1 MIFGTPNCTTIPPST
16 PSDAGIAGAGVLL
29 SSTITAALALSL
41 SGSLIFQRH
50 FSSSASS
57 PTASPS
63 SSTIRR
69 KLLSGYS
76 DQQIIVGIGIQSVG
90 LAKAHTLVAYHF
102 FIIWMLSLLAMA
114 THNATLL
121 TFVRDSVQR
130 DRVLR
135 WMRQGLMGIN
145 LVLSCVY
152 GGVLLR
158 VKEVGLARTAP
169 VGCVLFAGQTDA
181 VTVMGES
188 SVGGMDYVGTV
199 VTIVG
204 NVVVFA
210 AGSWYLQMGK
220 MGAKGGCRVV
230 QLVGLVVMFGVAVG
244 EFFFFPYFL
253 SLLL

>member
-1 MIFGTPNCTTIPPST
+1 
-16 PSDAGIAGAGVLL
+16 
-29 SSTITAALALSL
+29 
-41 SGSLIFQRH
+41 
-50 FSSSASS
+50 
-57 PTASPS
+57 
-63 SSTIRR
+63 
-69 KLLSGYS
+69 
-76 DQQIIVGIGIQSVG
+76 
-90 LAKAHTLVAYHF
+90 
-102 FIIWMLSLLAMA
+102 
-114 THNATLL
+114 
-121 TFVRDSVQR
+121 
-130 DRVLR
+130 
-135 WMRQGLMGIN
+135 MGIN